1 MRTLPPFPQA
11 IIAGGI
17 SALLTSVL
25 IWVCTLTGLFAIL
38 AIPVAAP
45 PDSGAWFAWRT
56 LWGAVFGVFFLIPL
70 LVEVRES
77 VRGLLVSI
85 VPIAKL
91 LLWDYPQGPEGWFGL
106 NLGPLLPITAVV
118 LWLIWGVLAGWLLD
132 LWGFGGVPLAEE
144 EEELPPG

>member
-25 IWVCTLTGLFAIL
+25 IWICTLTGLFAIL

-45 PDSGAWFAWRT
+45 PDSGSWFAWRT

-106 NLGPLLPITAVV
+106 NLGPLLPIAAVV

-132 LWGFGGVPLAEE
+132 LWGFGGVPVAE

>member
-1 MRTLPPFPQA
+1 VRNLPPFPQA
-11 IIAGGI
+11 LIAGGL

-25 IWVCTLTGLFAIL
+25 IWVFTITGLFAVA

-45 PDSGAWFAWRT
+45 ADPGSWFAWRT

-70 LVEVRES
+70 LADVRES
-77 VRGLLVSI
+77 VRGLLVAL

-106 NLGPLLPITAVV
+106 NLGALLPITAVV
-118 LWLIWGVLAGWLLD
+118 LWLIWGALAGWMLD
-132 LWGFGGVPLAEE
+132 RWGFGGVPA
-144 EEELPPG
+144 EEELPPE